1 VAPRGL
7 TVVAGAAPGLRQG
20 ALYAAAPIFWLPDEL
35 EILRPPG
42 RPDWTETRGERWDA
56 VGDRFR
62 LGDRVERVVA
72 HAKMRPVVVVSG
84 AAELR
89 GRDPVR
95 VVPLYS
101 YNPGSL
107 AERRRAEIEAGTVP
121 HALHVRTGG
130 RLHEGYVNLREA
142 GLVPRPFLRD
152 ADHAGDLDALSLAA
166 LLRHYA
172 TYIAA

>member
-1 VAPRGL
+1 VAARGL

-20 ALYAAAPIFWLPDEL
+20 AVYRAAPIFWLPDEL

-42 RPDWTETRGERWDA
+42 RPDWTETRGERWAD
-56 VGDRFR
+56 VPDRFR

-72 HAKMRPVVVVSG
+72 HAKMRPVVVVAS
-84 AAELR
+84 ASELG

-107 AERRRAEIEAGTVP
+107 AERRRSEIEGGAVS
-121 HALHVRTGG
+121 HALHVRVAGAL
-130 RLHEGYVNLREA
+130 REGYVNLREA
-142 GLVPRPFLRD
+142 SLVPRAFFRD
-152 ADHAGDLDALSLAA
+152 ADHAGDLAPLSLAA
-166 LLRHYA
+166 LLRQYA
-172 TYIAA
+172 SFLAA